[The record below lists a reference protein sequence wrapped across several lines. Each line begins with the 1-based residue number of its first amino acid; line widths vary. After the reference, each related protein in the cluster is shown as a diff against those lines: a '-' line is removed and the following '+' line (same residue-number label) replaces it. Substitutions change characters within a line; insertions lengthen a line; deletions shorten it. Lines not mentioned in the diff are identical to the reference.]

1 MADKSQK
8 EQASPTVP
16 AADGGDRKPMH
27 KQTAKTIQDG
37 VELTWDM
44 LREGE
49 LKPDEA
55 ADFYI
60 SSVEALK
67 KFKDRDPRTE
77 PLLRKAKKQKDEREK
92 TFSNVMLGILVGLAL
107 AFLMSGGFR
116 SCTDSSYDSPRRS
129 YRR

>member
-1 MADKSQK
+1 MADKSPKDQK
-8 EQASPTVP
+8 SSTDAA

-27 KQTAKTIQDG
+27 KQTAKTVQDG

-49 LKPDEA
+49 LKPEEA
-55 ADFYI
+55 ADFYV

-67 KFKDRDPRTE
+67 KFKERDPRTE
-77 PLLRKAKKQKDEREK
+77 PVLRKAKKLKDDREK
-92 TFSNVMLGILVGLAL
+92 TFSNVFLGIVVGLAL
-107 AFLMSGGFR
+107 AFLLGGGR
-116 SCTDSSYDSPRRS
+116 ACTSSYDSPRQY

>member
-8 EQASPTVP
+8 DQASSVDA
-16 AADGGDRKPMH
+16 AADGGDRKPLH

-37 VELTWDM
+37 VELNWEM

-55 ADFYI
+55 ADFYV

-77 PLLRKAKKQKDEREK
+77 PVLRKAKKLKDDREK
-92 TFSNVMLGILVGLAL
+92 AFSNVMLGIVVGLTL
-107 AFLMSGGFR
+107 AFFMGGFR
-116 SCTDSSYDSPRRS
+116 GCTDSSYDSPRRY